1 MNKVYLTDYELESI
15 IVGEA
20 ITLAAVVAVMIVA
33 ILAVAAYKMFTS
45 EESVIKL
52 PGGYQFS
59 WG

>member
-1 MNKVYLTDYELESI
+1 MNKVYLSEYELNNI
-15 IVGEA
+15 VVGEA
-20 ITLAAVVAVMIVA
+20 ITLAAVVAVMIIA

>member
-1 MNKVYLTDYELESI
+1 MNKVYLNEYELNNT

-20 ITLAAVVAVMIVA
+20 ITLAAVVAVMIIA

>member
-1 MNKVYLTDYELESI
+1 MNKVYLSEYELNNT

-20 ITLAAVVAVMIVA
+20 ITLAAVVAVMIIA